1 MTMNKNIK
9 QFDTHRPLLFSI
21 AYRMLGSAMEA
32 EDMVQETF
40 IRWQQVP
47 ETQVKSTKAYLSSI
61 ITRLCIDQLR
71 SARVQREQYFGPW
84 LPEPLLTQ
92 QALQSDQNMA
102 LAESLSMAFLVL
114 LERLNPTE
122 RAVFLLREV
131 FDYEYSEIASIV
143 NKSETNCRQL
153 VRRARQHVNKRK
165 PRFDTSPEKQ
175 QQLLV
180 QFMETCVNGDMPG
193 LVNILADDIAMWPDG
208 GGKAVSATRPIFGAD
223 KVAQFMLGVTKMRPA
238 NFVPQLAWINGQP
251 GIIGYEDGQPTVAL
265 IFTITN
271 HHIQAIHSIRNPDK
285 LKNIPPLTEDTKH

>member
-1 MTMNKNIK
+1 MNKHLK

-47 ETQVKSTKAYLSSI
+47 EAEVKSVKAYLSRI

-84 LPEPLLTQ
+84 LPEPLLTRQ
-92 QALQSDQNMA
+92 PLQSDQNIA

-114 LERLNPTE
+114 LEQLNPTE
-122 RAVFLLREV
+122 RAAFLLREV

-143 NKSETNCRQL
+143 NKSEANCRQL

-180 QFMETCVNGDMPG
+180 QFMETCVNGDMSG
-193 LVNILADDIAMWPDG
+193 LVSLLADDIAVWSDS
-208 GGKAVSATRPIFGAD
+208 GGKAISAIRPIFGVD
-223 KVAQFMLGVTKMRPA
+223 KVARFMLGVTKMQPA
-238 NFVPQLAWINGQP
+238 NFVPRLAWINGQP
-251 GIIGYEDGQPTVAL
+251 GIIGYEDNQPTVAL
-265 IFTITN
+265 IFTITH
-271 HHIQAIHSIRNPDK
+271 HHIQGIHSVRNPDK
-285 LKNIPPLTEDTKH
+285 LKNIPPLTEDAGH